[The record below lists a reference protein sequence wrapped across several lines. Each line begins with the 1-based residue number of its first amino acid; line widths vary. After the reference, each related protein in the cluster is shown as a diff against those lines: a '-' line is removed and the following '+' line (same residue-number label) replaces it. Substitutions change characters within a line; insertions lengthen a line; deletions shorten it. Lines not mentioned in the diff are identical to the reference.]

1 MCMVV
6 KELGAR
12 LVIKI
17 FVGDQKNRKKIT
29 RCSLVR
35 SRYPGGGGGGGGGEG
50 YFGVKG

>member
-35 SRYPGGGGGGGGGEG
+35 SRYPGGGGGGRGTSG
-50 YFGVKG
+50 